1 MTVPQI
7 AITKPRGPAGAPLVV
22 LGASLGTTTVL
33 WDGAAAFLSDRFRV
47 LAFDHP
53 GHGSSPA
60 ARDSFTVAEIGTG
73 LLRALDSIG
82 EREFHYAGLSFAG
95 AVGLELL
102 LTARERVTSAAI
114 VCSGAKIGEAP
125 GWHERAAAVRA
136 NGTASLVSGAAER
149 WFAPGSIDRN
159 PHVTARLLNDLRDTD
174 DESYALCCEALAR
187 YDVRG
192 MLGQVAPPVLAIWAE
207 HDEVTPES
215 SASLIANG
223 VQVGRIHQ
231 IADASHLAPAEQPA
245 AVAAA
250 MSAFFSGAR

>member
-7 AITKPRGPAGAPLVV
+7 AITKPRGPAGVPLVV
-22 LGASLGTTTVL
+22 VGASLGTTTML
-33 WDGAAAFLSDRFRV
+33 WDAAAAFLGDRYRI

-53 GHGSSPA
+53 GHGNSPA
-60 ARDSFTVAEIGTG
+60 ARQSFTVAEIGTG

-114 VCSGAKIGEAP
+114 VCSGAKIGEAA
-125 GWHERAAAVRA
+125 GWAERAVAVRA
-136 NGTASLVSGAAER
+136 DGTASLVSGAAGR
-149 WFAPGSIDRN
+149 WFAPGSIERHPDI
-159 PHVTARLLNDLRDTD
+159 TARLLNDLRDAD
-174 DESYALCCEALAR
+174 DESYALCCEALAN

-192 MLGQVAPPVLAIWAE
+192 MLGQIAPPVLAIWAE
-207 HDEVTPES
+207 HDQVTPQS
-215 SASLIANG
+215 SAALIADG

-231 IADASHLAPAEQPA
+231 IMDASHLAPAERPA
-245 AVAAA
+245 AVAAVL
-250 MSAFFSGAR
+250 SEFFGGAR